1 MKTLLMILVF
11 ILSSTVFAG
20 ENYGKPFSLKSMPLS
35 LADAI
40 KSPSDS
46 PVLLKAKV
54 GKVCKKK
61 GCWMSLESQSGQVR
75 VTFENYGFFVPITL
89 VGKNVLLEGVLKSYK
104 MSLKET
110 KHYIQDEGGNPEKVT
125 KARTEFRVV
134 ATSVK
139 VTQ

>member
-1 MKTLLMILVF
+1 MKMLLMILVYT
-11 ILSSTVFAG
+11 LSSTVYAG
-20 ENYGKPFSLKSMPLS
+20 ESYGKPFSLKSMPLS

-40 KSPSDS
+40 KSPSES

-61 GCWMSLESQSGQVR
+61 GCWMSLISKSGEVR

-89 VGKNVLLEGVLKSYK
+89 VGKNILLEGVLKSHK

-110 KHYIQDEGGNPEKVT
+110 KHFVEDEGGNPSKVT
-125 KARTEFRVV
+125 KARTEYRVV

>member
-1 MKTLLMILVF
+1 
-11 ILSSTVFAG
+11 
-20 ENYGKPFSLKSMPLS
+20 
-35 LADAI
+35 
-40 KSPSDS
+40 
-46 PVLLKAKV
+46 
-54 GKVCKKK
+54 
-61 GCWMSLESQSGQVR
+61 
-75 VTFENYGFFVPITL
+75 
-89 VGKNVLLEGVLKSYK
+89 